1 MNLPD
6 SVIEKFRSVTQERLE
21 RIDAGWNALTRGTAS
36 PKVDADLLR
45 ELHTLKG
52 DARVVG
58 FVDVG
63 VLCQRLED
71 VVTASRGRHYQVHED
86 VDIVVTM
93 AIQFVAMLVRR
104 RADTARSG
112 IDLDGFLR
120 QIEHVIHECLRRS
133 SEVPDL
139 EGSMRPRVRAGA
151 RSSMRPSA
159 VARQRIGD
167 VATVIFL
174 ESMRATGASERR
186 LHDAF
191 SSLCDELSSLER
203 VPLAPALDV
212 HAQAAAELAENLG
225 KKIHV
230 TIDAANARVSIEVH
244 EAIQTS
250 ILHAMR
256 NAVDHGIETPK
267 EREALGKPTAGAIH
281 VSARQRDEELEVVVV
296 DDGRGVDVEGIRES
310 AIAKG
315 LLSKEASKIGRAHV

>member
-36 PKVDADLLR
+36 PKADADLLR

-71 VVTASRGRHYQVHED
+71 VVTASRARHYQVHED

-139 EGSMRPRVRAGA
+139 E
-151 RSSMRPSA
+151 
-159 VARQRIGD
+159 
-167 VATVIFL
+167 
-174 ESMRATGASERR
+174 
-186 LHDAF
+186 
-191 SSLCDELSSLER
+191 
-203 VPLAPALDV
+203 
-212 HAQAAAELAENLG
+212 
-225 KKIHV
+225 
-230 TIDAANARVSIEVH
+230 
-244 EAIQTS
+244 
-250 ILHAMR
+250 
-256 NAVDHGIETPK
+256 
-267 EREALGKPTAGAIH
+267 
-281 VSARQRDEELEVVVV
+281 
-296 DDGRGVDVEGIRES
+296 
-310 AIAKG
+310 
-315 LLSKEASKIGRAHV
+315 